1 MNARLNLFPSKGTM
15 RNGVGPYRLRDV
27 WGYHLR
33 VDHYGYLQK
42 TYDRESHDQ
51 PKHIASS
58 INLVRHS
65 HRDHIGVV
73 GTILGLCQASA
84 CLMDLSGAQSSWATQ
99 FAKTFR
105 SSVQHSFGIAKQPLF
120 LNPRP

>member
-1 MNARLNLFPSKGTM
+1 MPDSISFLAKRPWEMGLAPIAYAMFG
-15 RNGVGPYRLRDV
+15 
-27 WGYHLR
+27 GYHLR
-33 VDHYGYLQK
+33 VDPYGYLQK
-42 TYDRESHDQ
+42 KYDLESHDQ

-84 CLMDLSGAQSSWATQ
+84 CLMNLSGAQPLGL
-99 FAKTFR
+99 R
-105 SSVQHSFGIAKQPLF
+105 SSQRHLEAVSNTALAQQSNLGS
-120 LNPRP
+120 